1 MLKWQTFKTK
11 LGLGIFILSLGAFAL
26 SLYQVTQYWNY
37 QEVLVDLS
45 KQLKSNVSQQ
55 AIESEIKQAF
65 SRSDFDDVR
74 MYLKIAKNH
83 NYPLDFSSY
92 EQQLIEQDTQVK
104 RIVNNTSNFIDG
116 FLKGHGSNM
125 AGIAGAISADFT
137 VVGDVRDLKKETNKY
152 LDGKDVNELIVILSG
167 TGIGLTA
174 LTIGSMGTAAPAKTG
189 ASMMKLAVKTQRISK
204 GFQKQLLKLG
214 RKIFDWPAFTRLVK
228 QDRSVN
234 NIQRAAKRAYHPDAI
249 QSLKKVATQVNG
261 IRKSSSAADTLHL
274 LKYVE
279 NTDDLR
285 HLEKVTV
292 KYGSQT
298 KGMMKLVGKGALRT
312 VKVLKRTTELLLSIL
327 SSIVSGAFSLL
338 LLLLRRTV
346 V

>member
-1 MLKWQTFKTK
+1 MLKRQSYKTQLR
-11 LGLGIFILSLGAFAL
+11 LGLLILSLSAFAL
-26 SLYQVTQYWNY
+26 SIYQVTQYWNY

-45 KQLKSNVSQQ
+45 KQFKNNVSKKT
-55 AIESEIKQAF
+55 IESEIKNAF
-65 SRSDFDDVR
+65 DRSDFDDVC
-74 MYLKIAKNH
+74 MYLEIARNN
-83 NYPLDFSSY
+83 NYPIDFSSY

-104 RIVNNTSNFIDG
+104 RIINNTSSFIDG
-116 FLKGHGSNM
+116 FIKGDGSNT
-125 AGIAGAISADFT
+125 AGIAGAVSADFT
-137 VVGDVRDLKKETNKY
+137 VVGDVRDLKKETSKY

-204 GFQKQLLKLG
+204 GLQQQLVKLG
-214 RKIFDWPAFTRLVK
+214 GRVFDWPVFTRLIK
-228 QDRSVN
+228 QDKSLN
-234 NIQRAAKRAYHPDAI
+234 NIQRAAKRAYHPKAI
-249 QSLKKVATQVNG
+249 QPFKSIAVQVNG

-298 KGMMKLVGKGALRT
+298 KGMIKLVGKGALRT
-312 VKVLKRTTELLLSIL
+312 VRVLKKTTELLLSII

-338 LLLLRRTV
+338 LFLLRRTV
-346 V
+346 A

>member
-1 MLKWQTFKTK
+1 MLKWQTFKLK
-11 LGLGIFILSLGAFAL
+11 LRLGLFVFSLCAVAL
-26 SLYQVTQYWNY
+26 SIYQVTQYWNY

-45 KQLKSNVSQQ
+45 KQLKNKVSKET
-55 AIESEIKQAF
+55 IEAEILNTF
-65 SRSDFDDVR
+65 ERSDFDDVR
-74 MYLKIAKNH
+74 MYLEIAKNN
-83 NYPLDFSSY
+83 NYSLDFSSY
-92 EQQLIEQDTQVK
+92 QQQLSEQDTQIK

-116 FLKGHGSNM
+116 FLKGDGSNI
-125 AGIAGAISADFT
+125 AGIAGAVSADFT

-214 RKIFDWPAFTRLVK
+214 RKIFDWPLFTRLVK
-228 QDRSVN
+228 QDKSFN
-234 NIQRAAKRAYHPDAI
+234 NIQRAAKRAYHPAAI
-249 QSLKKVATQVNG
+249 QPLKMVAVQVNT

-274 LKYVE
+274 LKYIE

-312 VKVLKRTTELLLSIL
+312 VRVLKKTTELLISVI
-327 SSIVSGAFSLL
+327 SSIFSGALSLL
-338 LLLLRRTV
+338 LFLLRRTV
-346 V
+346 T

>member
-1 MLKWQTFKTK
+1 MLKWQSFKTK
-11 LGLGIFILSLGAFAL
+11 LRLGLFILSLSAFAL
-26 SLYQVTQYWNY
+26 SIYQVTQYWNY
-37 QEVLVDLS
+37 QEILVDLS
-45 KQLKSNVSQQ
+45 KQLKNKVSKET
-55 AIESEIKQAF
+55 IESEIKNAF
-65 SRSDFDDVR
+65 NRSDFDDVH
-74 MYLKIAKNH
+74 MYLEIARNN

-92 EQQLIEQDTQVK
+92 NQQLTEQDTQFK

-116 FLKGHGSNM
+116 FIKGDGSNM
-125 AGIAGAISADFT
+125 AGIAGAVSADFT

-204 GFQKQLLKLG
+204 GFQKQLVKLG

-228 QDRSVN
+228 QDKSLN
-234 NIQRAAKRAYHPDAI
+234 SIQRAAKRAYHPEAI
-249 QSLKKVATQVNG
+249 QPLKKVAVQVNG
-261 IRKSSSAADTLHL
+261 IRKSSSAVDTLHL

-312 VKVLKRTTELLLSIL
+312 VRVLKKPLNYC
-327 SSIVSGAFSLL
+327 
-338 LLLLRRTV
+338 
-346 V
+346 

>member
-1 MLKWQTFKTK
+1 MLKWHTFKTK
-11 LGLGIFILSLGAFAL
+11 FRLGLFILSLSAFAF

-37 QEVLVDLS
+37 QDVLVDIS
-45 KQLKSNVSQQ
+45 KQLKKSVSQE
-55 AIESEIKQAF
+55 AIESEIDAAF
-65 SRSDFDDVR
+65 IRSDFDDVR
-74 MYLKIAKNH
+74 MYLEIAKKH
-83 NYPLDFSSY
+83 NYPLAFSKY
-92 EQQLIEQDTQVK
+92 EQQLVEQDTQVK

-116 FLKGHGSNM
+116 FLKGDGSNI
-125 AGIAGAISADFT
+125 AGIAGAVSADFT

-152 LDGKDVNELIVILSG
+152 LAGKDVNELIVILSG

-228 QDRSVN
+228 QDNNLN

-249 QSLKKVATQVNG
+249 QPLKKVAVQVNT
-261 IRKSSSAADTLHL
+261 IRKSSSAVDTLHL

-279 NTDDLR
+279 TTDDLR
-285 HLEKVTV
+285 HLEKVTL

-298 KGMMKLVGKGALRT
+298 KGMMKLFGKGALRT
-312 VKVLKRTTELLLSIL
+312 VKVLKRTTELLLSVI
-327 SSIVSGAFSLL
+327 SSIVSGVISLL
-338 LLLLRRTV
+338 LFLLRKV
-346 V
+346 VI